1 MNTKPYILVTGATGG
16 LGRNLV
22 EYLLSVGNHVVAI
35 GRNQNI
41 GKQLQFQGATF
52 ISTDIRNE
60 IHIEKSLGTCLAII
74 HCAALSKPWGKYL
87 DFYITNVVGTKNV
100 IELAY
105 KKDCPLIHISTP
117 SVYFDFRDRLNI
129 SENDPLSNQFASF
142 YTETKK
148 LAEDLVIGASNMIK
162 SVILRPRGIFG
173 PYDKEFIPRVS
184 RIASRGYF
192 PLIRNGDPIV
202 DITYVENV
210 VDAIMLSLSN
220 IETVS
225 GQIFNITNNQPLKI
239 QNILDILFDALKVKV
254 RLIKVKYSLLKSV
267 TAIME
272 LTSKLTNYAFEP
284 PITSYTLGLLSYSQ
298 TLNIHNAQTLLK
310 FKPSVSIEEGINR
323 FAKWFSHG

>member
-22 EYLLSVGNHVVAI
+22 EHLLSIGSRVVAI
-35 GRNQNI
+35 GRNQDV
-41 GKQLQFQGATF
+41 GRQLQCQGATF
-52 ISTDIRNE
+52 IPADMRNK
-60 IHIEKSLGTCLAII
+60 IHIHESLGTCLAVI
-74 HCAALSKPWGKYL
+74 HCAALSKPWGKYS
-87 DFYITNVVGTKNV
+87 DFYATNVIGTENV

-105 KKDCPLIHISTP
+105 KKNCPLIHISTP

-129 SENDPLSNQFASF
+129 LEDDSLPSQFPSF
-142 YTETKK
+142 YTDTKK
-148 LAEDLVIGASNMIK
+148 LAEDLVIGASSMVK

-173 PYDKEFIPRVS
+173 PYDKEFIPRVL

-192 PLIRNGDPIV
+192 PLIRNGNPIV
-202 DITYVENV
+202 DITYVGNV
-210 VDAIMLSLSN
+210 VHAIMLSLSN

-239 QNILDILFDALKVKV
+239 QNILDILFDALKIKV
-254 RLIKVKYSLLKSV
+254 RLIKVMYSLLKSV
-267 TAIME
+267 TVMTE

-298 TLNIHNAQTLLK
+298 TLNIHKAQTLLK
-310 FKPSVSIEEGINR
+310 FKPLVSIEEGINR
-323 FAKWFSHG
+323 FAKWYST

>member
-16 LGRNLV
+16 LGRNLI
-22 EYLLSVGNHVVAI
+22 ERLISVDSRVVAI

-41 GKQLQFQGATF
+41 GRQLQFKGVTF
-52 ISTDIRNE
+52 IHTDIRNK
-60 IHIEKSLGTCLAII
+60 IHIQESLGTCLAVV
-74 HCAALSKPWGKYL
+74 HCAALSKPWGKYS
-87 DFYITNVVGTKNV
+87 DFYATNVIGTKNV
-100 IELAY
+100 VELAY
-105 KKDCPLIHISTP
+105 KRNCPLIHISTP
-117 SVYFDFRDRLNI
+117 SIYFDFRDRLNI
-129 SENDPLSNQFASF
+129 SESDYLPSQFPSF
-142 YTETKK
+142 YTDTKK
-148 LAEDLVIGASNMIK
+148 LAEDLVISASNIVK

-173 PYDKEFIPRVS
+173 PYDKAFIPSVL

-202 DITYVENV
+202 DITYVGNV

-239 QNILDILFDALKVKV
+239 QNILDILFDTLKIKV
-254 RLIKVKYSLLKSV
+254 RLIKVMYSLLKSV
-267 TAIME
+267 TIMME

-298 TLNIHNAQTLLK
+298 TLNIRKAQALLK
-310 FKPSVSIEEGINR
+310 FKPSVSIEEGIDR
-323 FAKWFSHG
+323 FAKWYST